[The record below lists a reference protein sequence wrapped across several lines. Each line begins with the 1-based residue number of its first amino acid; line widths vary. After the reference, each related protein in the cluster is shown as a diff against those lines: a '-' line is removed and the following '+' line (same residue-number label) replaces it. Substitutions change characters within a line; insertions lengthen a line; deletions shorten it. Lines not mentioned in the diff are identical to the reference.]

1 MATACVIFVEGDND
15 RSFVERLLNHL
26 QLPNFEMEI
35 IGGGVSK
42 LEISR
47 PTIMRHHAEGKRVA
61 IILDADTDI
70 DDRRAQFIAEKI
82 RLGIPADH
90 LFFVP
95 DNIRPGCLETL
106 LEEIAVTR
114 HRGLYE
120 CFSQYE
126 ECVRGLSDEYQLPG
140 RKARV
145 YAFCE
150 AVGDGPR
157 ERDRDYGNANYWN
170 LDAASLNPLK
180 GFLRA
185 CARLPTDSD
194 TPEEEK

>member
-1 MATACVIFVEGDND
+1 M
-15 RSFVERLLNHL
+15 L
-26 QLPNFEMEI
+26 QA
-35 IGGGVSK
+35 
-42 LEISR
+42 SR

-70 DDRRAQFIAEKI
+70 DDRRARFNAEKI

-90 LFFVP
+90 LFFIP
-95 DNIRPGCLETL
+95 DNVRPGCLETI
-106 LEEIAVTR
+106 LEEITVAR

-126 ECVRGLSDEYQLPG
+126 RCVRALSEQYRLPD

-150 AVGDGPR
+150 AVGNGPR
-157 ERDRDYGNANYWN
+157 ESERDYGNANHWN
-170 LDAASLNPLK
+170 LDAAALDPLK
-180 GFLRA
+180 EFLRA
-185 CARLPTDSD
+185 CAWSPTRSD
-194 TPEEEK
+194 APEDEK